1 MDFRIEG
8 GGFEALDDA
17 RSWEFRDV
25 GLENWWGGIAGERIS
40 ERVEAA
46 HWEGEGREGRR
57 GQQRTPL
64 ALWGGDGDAYP
75 RVCNFSPVPR

>member
-8 GGFEALDDA
+8 GGFEARDDA

-46 HWEGEGREGRR
+46 HWEGEGEGGAPRATTNASGPLGWRWRR
-57 GQQRTPL
+57 LP
-64 ALWGGDGDAYP
+64 A
-75 RVCNFSPVPR
+75 RV

>member
-1 MDFRIEG
+1 MQDRG
-8 GGFEALDDA
+8 NFEMLG
-17 RSWEFRDV
+17 WV